1 MTIGLHA
8 FQSTPSSIITTSRP
22 PLVSVPSEGSR
33 TSTALGTRRTPD
45 VLSPGA
51 ISRCRGIDVSLH
63 ASNPSG
69 SNALDAEVIPSSS
82 ASSTSTSFL
91 RSVDNFGMRLKPW
104 ALRAYEKSL
113 EYYPSTLKKI
123 NGSDTTTNN
132 ATATATAIA
141 GSNSQN
147 RNRAKSVTKSILY
160 RIQGYSLWM
169 LYIFYRGYRGFF
181 VILPAVF
188 REVYRQLDESDLVMD
203 AYGDDDEKEEDEK
216 EHALTADAGQQV
228 SPQQQQQPPARW
240 RTRITI
246 SVLSMVLTSSYVF
259 SGAFRVIGESSVFHL
274 LVILFSL

>member
-1 MTIGLHA
+1 
-8 FQSTPSSIITTSRP
+8 
-22 PLVSVPSEGSR
+22 
-33 TSTALGTRRTPD
+33 
-45 VLSPGA
+45 
-51 ISRCRGIDVSLH
+51 
-63 ASNPSG
+63 
-69 SNALDAEVIPSSS
+69 
-82 ASSTSTSFL
+82 
-91 RSVDNFGMRLKPW
+91 
-104 ALRAYEKSL
+104 
-113 EYYPSTLKKI
+113 
-123 NGSDTTTNN
+123 
-132 ATATATAIA
+132 
-141 GSNSQN
+141 
-147 RNRAKSVTKSILY
+147 
-160 RIQGYSLWM
+160 M